1 MSAASLARS
10 RSMAK
15 TCAATATRPA
25 ALVAQAGAT
34 TNRRQAGDC
43 APRVPRYPHGVQ
55 SNFSRRGLLTL
66 LLSLAPVVL
75 PAAEADV
82 SANTSSGTTDDAATA
97 IRKFRAAPGMKI
109 DLFAAEPMLQNVV
122 SFAFDEHGRC
132 YVVESNRRRTSV
144 FDIRGLGEWLDN
156 DYSFRTVEDR
166 ANFFRTTLSSTNPK
180 LPDFLKAKRGL
191 LADHNRDGLV
201 DWHDLE
207 VQSERIRL
215 LVDTNADGR
224 ADSATVLAESFD
236 GLTSGVAAGVL
247 ARKGEVWFTCI
258 PDLWKMSNDELRM
271 TKGVPNLAAPINP
284 HIRHSSFGI
293 SNLLSGFGVHIAFG
307 GHDMHGLKMGPDGKI
322 YFSIA
327 DRGTGTNLWDKITD
341 KWPGLTMEALADSGG
356 VFRCNQDG
364 TEFEVVCIGLRNPQ
378 ELAFDEFGNL
388 FAGEN
393 NADGGDKARWI
404 HVVEGADYGWRIGW
418 QWLPK
423 LGAWN
428 SEMFWGMAGTNTS
441 AYYLPPVAHIGAG
454 PAGIAYYPGT
464 GLPARYDR
472 HFFMCDFRG
481 GPNSVV
487 RAFALRPK
495 GASFEA
501 YDESG
506 FLTGPLCTDVDFGVD
521 GAVYVSDWVKGWD
534 KTDKGRIYRGFDPTL
549 ANDPAVLEV
558 KKLLSEGM
566 EKRPNEE
573 LARLLGHRDMRVR
586 LEAQFQLTRAE
597 NYEILRRTAFD
608 QNGKLARLHALWS
621 LEQIVRTMTVTNTAS
636 WIDESVRLLPLLN
649 DSDEQVRAATCRY
662 MGSALLV
669 DSKERLESL
678 LTDQTARVR
687 AFAANALRALKH
699 KELFARRSSTFRERA
714 TTVANKL
721 LGTKIGVPSVGV
733 AYPREELEQLFV
745 ENKLPDAFLLH
756 SGVMLIAEHLE
767 SILRLKLSPAAY
779 AEVFS
784 NYYGH
789 HESSSVRLACVLA
802 LRRLERPEI
811 AQFLNDSDPQIVLEA
826 ARAINDVPI
835 PEAMNALAQKLSLS
849 FWRGEFY
856 NPKTTPPLLRRAMNA
871 RFRLG
876 GKENAHDLA
885 SFAAQEQVPEA
896 LRVEALEL
904 LALWPNPPG
913 RDRVVGL
920 WRPLPARDGRV
931 ASDALASVS
940 MRVEASASVPVKAAA
955 RKAVAALSVATGE
968 MAATGLGREEV
979 SSVAKVLESG
989 TITEQQGALNIL
1001 AASGDPEAVKV
1012 LGAWLDKLVA
1022 GGVAKELQL
1031 DVLEAVQGNKSLL
1044 ASATAKEKLA
1054 KFESSRDAKDAL
1066 AKWRECLYG
1075 GNAEEGKK
1083 TFIERQDAACF
1094 RCHKINGEGG
1104 EVGPEMAGLGTRQTR
1119 EYILESILLPNKRI
1133 APGFESVLVTL
1144 KNGTS
1149 YAGMLKSET
1158 DTELVI
1164 NSPEDGVLTVKKADV
1179 KARDRGL
1186 SAMPEEQGNILSK
1199 PDIRNLIEFLSTLK

>member
-1 MSAASLARS
+1 MQFCL
-10 RSMAK
+10 
-15 TCAATATRPA
+15 
-25 ALVAQAGAT
+25 
-34 TNRRQAGDC
+34 
-43 APRVPRYPHGVQ
+43 
-55 SNFSRRGLLTL
+55 SRRWVSLLAILAPLTL
-66 LLSLAPVVL
+66 T
-75 PAAEADV
+75 AAEADV
-82 SANTSSGTTDDAATA
+82 NAVTSAGATDNAATA
-97 IRKFRAAPGMKI
+97 IRKFRAAPGLKI
-109 DLFAAEPMLQNVV
+109 DLFAAEPMLANVV

-144 FDIRGLGEWLDN
+144 FDIRGLGEWLDA
-156 DYSFRTVEDR
+156 DFSFRTVEDR

-180 LPDFLKAKRGL
+180 LPDFLKAKRNL
-191 LADHNRDGLV
+191 LSDYNQDGTV
-201 DWHDLE
+201 DWRDLE

-224 ADSATVLAESFD
+224 ADIAATLAEGFD
-236 GLTSGVAAGVL
+236 GITSGVAAGVL

-258 PDLWKMSNDELRM
+258 PDLWKLTSADLQM
-271 TKGVPNLAAPINP
+271 TSGVLPANTAPISP
-284 HIRHSSFGI
+284 HFANRKSQITNF
-293 SNLLSGFGVHIAFG
+293 LSGFGVHIAFG

-404 HVVEGADYGWRIGW
+404 HIVEGADYGWRIGW

-428 SEMFWGMAGTNTS
+428 SEMLWGLEPVNTS
-441 AYYLPPVAHIGAG
+441 RYYLPPVAHIGAG

-501 YDESG
+501 YDESE

-534 KTDKGRIYRGFDPTL
+534 KTDKGRIYRVFDPNTV
-549 ANDPAVLEV
+549 NDPAVLEV

-566 EKRPNEE
+566 EKRTGEE
-573 LARLLGHRDMRVR
+573 LARLLEHRDMRVR
-586 LEAQFQLTRAE
+586 LEAQWELGESRG
-597 NYEILRRTAFD
+597 NSIKLLVKVLRTKSAGR
-608 QNGKLARLHALWS
+608 ARLHALWGLERVYHVWNGGNKQGTFYQEEIAPVLHEVLSDNDEVIRGEALRMIAYIEGRPPFETVFAKYFHDPSAKVRYVATAALGKRPDSGIATVLDGVFRGSPRIIPTAPS
-621 LEQIVRTMTVTNTAS
+621 LPDPRAIAALGVLRDNNDADAYLRHAAVLALARLGDVPALLAAAK
-636 WIDESVRLLPLLN
+636 DESSAVRL
-649 DSDEQVRAATCRY
+649 
-662 MGSALLV
+662 
-669 DSKERLESL
+669 
-678 LTDQTARVR
+678 
-687 AFAANALRALKH
+687 
-699 KELFARRSSTFRERA
+699 
-714 TTVANKL
+714 
-721 LGTKIGVPSVGV
+721 GV
-733 AYPREELEQLFV
+733 
-745 ENKLPDAFLLH
+745 
-756 SGVMLIAEHLE
+756 
-767 SILRLKLSPAAY
+767 
-779 AEVFS
+779 
-784 NYYGH
+784 
-789 HESSSVRLACVLA
+789 CLA
-802 LRRLERPEI
+802 LRRLQHPEI
-811 AQFLNDSDPQIVLEA
+811 AQFLNDSDPQVLLEA
-826 ARAINDVPI
+826 ARAIYDAPI
-835 PEAMNALAQKLSLS
+835 PEGLVALSQKLPAIA
-849 FWRGEFY
+849 WQGETY
-856 NPKTTPPLLRRAMNA
+856 NQKNTAPLMRRAMNA

-876 GKENAHDLA
+876 GIENAKALA
-885 SFAAQEQVPEA
+885 SFAADENAPEA

-920 WRPLPARDGRV
+920 WRPLPSREGRFAANALESVLAKIEAGAPSPVKV
-931 ASDALASVS
+931 AAQKA
-940 MRVEASASVPVKAAA
+940 ASA
-955 RKAVAALSVATGE
+955 LSTA
-968 MAATGLGREEV
+968 REEIAA
-979 SSVAKVLESG
+979 SSMSQDELARLTKTLESG
-989 TITEQQGALNIL
+989 SLIEKQSALDKL
-1001 AASGDPEAVKV
+1001 AASGDAGAIKL
-1012 LGAWLDKLVA
+1012 LGSWLEQLVA
-1022 GGVAKELQL
+1022 GKVPRELQL
-1031 DVLEAVQGNKSLL
+1031 DVLEAVQENPAL
-1044 ASATAKEKLA
+1044 SALTGTKEALT
-1054 KFESSRDAKDAL
+1054 KFESARDTKDAL

-1075 GNAEEGKK
+1075 GNAEDGKK

-1104 EVGPEMAGLGTRQTR
+1104 EVGPEMAGLGAKQSR
-1119 EYILESILLPNKRI
+1119 EYLLESILFPNKTI

-1144 KNGTS
+1144 KNGMS

-1158 DTELVI
+1158 DTELII
-1164 NSPEDGVLTVKKADV
+1164 NSPEDGLLTVKKADV
-1179 KARDRGL
+1179 KSRDRGL
-1186 SAMPEEQGNILSK
+1186 SAMPEELGNILSK
-1199 PDIRNLIEFLSTLK
+1199 SDIRNLIEFLSTLK

>member
-1 MSAASLARS
+1 ML
-10 RSMAK
+10 
-15 TCAATATRPA
+15 
-25 ALVAQAGAT
+25 
-34 TNRRQAGDC
+34 
-43 APRVPRYPHGVQ
+43 
-55 SNFSRRGLLTL
+55 SNFSRCGLLAL
-66 LLSLAPVVL
+66 LVAFAPLAL

-82 SANTSSGTTDDAATA
+82 NTVTSSGTTNDPATA

-144 FDIRGLGEWLDN
+144 FDIRGLSEWLDN

-166 ANFFRTTLSSTNPK
+166 ANFFRTTLSSTNSK

-191 LADHNRDGLV
+191 LSDHNGDGTV

-224 ADSATVLAESFD
+224 ADSATVLAEGFD

-247 ARKGEVWFTCI
+247 ARKGDVWFTCI
-258 PDLWKMSNDELRM
+258 PDLWKMSSDELRM

-284 HIRHSSFGI
+284 HVRHSSFAI

-341 KWPGLTMEALADSGG
+341 KWPGLTMEALADSGA
-356 VFRCNQDG
+356 VFRCNPDG

-428 SEMFWGMAGTNTS
+428 SEMLWGLAGTNTS

-487 RAFALRPK
+487 RSFALRPK

-501 YDESG
+501 YDESE

-534 KTDKGRIYRGFDPTL
+534 KTDKGRIYRVFDPTL
-549 ANDPAVLEV
+549 VNDPAMLEV
-558 KKLLSEGM
+558 KKLLGEGM

-586 LEAQFQLTRAE
+586 LEAQWELASRSLTTDSAYDQLMSAVAKGSQ
-597 NYEILRRTAFD
+597 LS
-608 QNGKLARLHALWS
+608 RLHAVWS
-621 LEQIVRTMTVTNTAS
+621 LGQVVRFGMASEQGSKLRARAGTAQVRLALLVSDPDQEIAGNATRLVGETNPAGTWIRERVLDRNSRVQLRAIEGLAKAVAHVAPAKREVFSKAASTALFDVLKRNQNQDAYLRHATVLALARIGDVLTLLAAAKDAS
-636 WIDESVRLLPLLN
+636 PSVRL
-649 DSDEQVRAATCRY
+649 
-662 MGSALLV
+662 
-669 DSKERLESL
+669 
-678 LTDQTARVR
+678 
-687 AFAANALRALKH
+687 
-699 KELFARRSSTFRERA
+699 
-714 TTVANKL
+714 
-721 LGTKIGVPSVGV
+721 GV
-733 AYPREELEQLFV
+733 
-745 ENKLPDAFLLH
+745 
-756 SGVMLIAEHLE
+756 
-767 SILRLKLSPAAY
+767 
-779 AEVFS
+779 
-784 NYYGH
+784 
-789 HESSSVRLACVLA
+789 CLA
-802 LRRLERPEI
+802 LRRLQRPEV
-811 AQFLNDSDPQIVLEA
+811 AQFLNDADPQVALEA
-826 ARAINDVPI
+826 ARAIYDAPI
-835 PEAMNALAQKLSLS
+835 PEVLPELATVNVPPASRWRSGDTASGTLAARWRRVINA
-849 FWRGEFY
+849 
-856 NPKTTPPLLRRAMNA
+856 N
-871 RFRLG
+871 FRLG
-876 GKENAHDLA
+876 GAEHAQRVA
-885 SFAAQEQVPEA
+885 QFAASDAPEA

-904 LALWPNPPG
+904 LALWPKPPG

-920 WRPLPARDGRV
+920 WRPLPARDSGV
-931 ASDALASVS
+931 AAAALQPVLAQIKSSAPASVKLALAKTT
-940 MRVEASASVPVKAAA
+940 SA
-955 RKAVAALSVATGE
+955 L
-968 MAATGLGREEV
+968 GLG
-979 SSVAKVLESG
+979 SSESTTSPSSSEKLAQFAAKLERGSLAEKQ
-989 TITEQQGALNIL
+989 TALANLATLEDAGAAKL
-1001 AASGDPEAVKV
+1001 
-1012 LGAWLDKLVA
+1012 LGEWLDKLVA

-1031 DVLEAVQGNKSLL
+1031 DVLEAVQGSKNLL
-1044 ASATAKEKLA
+1044 ALAPTKEKLA
-1054 KFESSRDAKDAL
+1054 NFESARDAKDAL

-1083 TFIERQDAACF
+1083 AFIERQDAACF

-1104 EVGPEMAGLGTRQTR
+1104 EVGPEMAGLGAKQTR
-1119 EYILESILLPNKRI
+1119 EYILESILFPNKSI
-1133 APGFESVLVTL
+1133 APGFESVLVML

-1158 DTELVI
+1158 DSEMVI
-1164 NSPEDGVLTVKKADV
+1164 NSPEDGLLTVKKAEV
-1179 KARDRGL
+1179 KSRDRGL
-1186 SAMPEEQGNILSK
+1186 SAMPEELGNILSK
-1199 PDIRNLIEFLSTLK
+1199 SDVRNLIEFLSTLK

>member
-1 MSAASLARS
+1 MQLS
-10 RSMAK
+10 
-15 TCAATATRPA
+15 
-25 ALVAQAGAT
+25 V
-34 TNRRQAGDC
+34 
-43 APRVPRYPHGVQ
+43 
-55 SNFSRRGLLTL
+55 SRRCIFLFALLVP
-66 LLSLAPVVL
+66 LAL

-82 SANTSSGTTDDAATA
+82 NAVTSAGATDDAATA

-109 DLFAAEPMLQNVV
+109 DLFAAEPMLANVV

-132 YVVESNRRRTSV
+132 YVVESNRRRSSV
-144 FDIRGLGEWLDN
+144 FDIRGLGEWLDA
-156 DYSFRTVEDR
+156 DFSFRTVEDR
-166 ANFFRTTLSSTNPK
+166 ANFFRTTLSSTNSQ

-191 LADHNRDGLV
+191 LSDHNRDGTV

-224 ADSATVLAESFD
+224 ADSATVLAEGFD
-236 GLTSGVAAGVL
+236 GITSGVAAGAL

-258 PDLWKMSNDELRM
+258 PDLWKMSSDELRM
-271 TKGVPNLAAPINP
+271 TKGVPNLTVPINP
-284 HIRHSSFGI
+284 HLRHSSFAI

-327 DRGTGTNLWDKITD
+327 DRGTGTNLWDKIVD
-341 KWPGLTMEALADSGG
+341 KWPGLTMEALADSGA

-428 SEMFWGMAGTNTS
+428 SEMLWGMAGTNTS

-501 YDESG
+501 YDESE

-534 KTDKGRIYRGFDPTL
+534 KTDKGRIYRVFDPAL
-549 ANDPAVLEV
+549 VNDPAMLEV
-558 KKLLSEGM
+558 KKLLGEGM

-586 LEAQFQLTRAE
+586 LEAQWEVTRRVSALTR
-597 NYEILRRTAFD
+597 IRPSAFD
-608 QNGKLARLHALWS
+608 RNVAQLALRGTNTLARFTAL
-621 LEQIVRTMTVTNTAS
+621 TALGRAGKS
-636 WIDESVRLLPLLN
+636 AAIGIHGTLLPLAN
-649 DSDEQVRAATCRY
+649 DPNPQMRAGFIALMGRNGIGRPNSLFSGLDGLTDRDPHVRLVAANEVGTFPVHFRRTITVKDQSFETFMKSY
-662 MGSALLV
+662 RLVAMTNLLASLKANLTDPYLRHAAVLALARIGDVPALL
-669 DSKERLESL
+669 
-678 LTDQTARVR
+678 
-687 AFAANALRALKH
+687 AAAKD
-699 KELFARRSSTFRERA
+699 E
-714 TTVANKL
+714 
-721 LGTKIGVPSVGV
+721 
-733 AYPREELEQLFV
+733 
-745 ENKLPDAFLLH
+745 
-756 SGVMLIAEHLE
+756 
-767 SILRLKLSPAAY
+767 SPA
-779 AEVFS
+779 
-784 NYYGH
+784 
-789 HESSSVRLACVLA
+789 VRMGVCLA
-802 LRRLERPEI
+802 LRRLQRSEV
-811 AQFLNDSDPQIVLEA
+811 AQFLNDADPQIALEA
-826 ARAINDVPI
+826 ARAIYDAPI
-835 PEAMNALAQKLSLS
+835 PEALNALADVPPASRRVGAS
-849 FWRGEFY
+849 EPGG
-856 NPKTTPPLLRRAMNA
+856 TPGALLRRILNA
-871 RFRLG
+871 NFRLG
-876 GKENAHDLA
+876 GAEHAQRLA
-885 SFAAQEQVPEA
+885 QFAASDAPEA

-904 LALWPNPPG
+904 LALWPKPPG

-920 WRPLPARDGRV
+920 WRPLPSREGGV
-931 ASDALASVS
+931 AAAALQPVLAQIKSSAPAPVKLALAKTT
-940 MRVEASASVPVKAAA
+940 SALGLESSESTIAPSGSEKLAQLAAKLERGSLTEKQTA
-955 RKAVAALSVATGE
+955 LAAL
-968 MAATGLGREEV
+968 AAMED
-979 SSVAKVLESG
+979 A
-989 TITEQQGALNIL
+989 GAANLL
-1001 AASGDPEAVKV
+1001 VE
-1012 LGAWLDKLVA
+1012 WLDKLVA
-1022 GGVAKELQL
+1022 GSVPKELQL
-1031 DVLEAVQGNKSLL
+1031 DVLDAVQGSKSLL
-1044 ASATAKEKLA
+1044 MSAPTKEKLA
-1054 KFESSRDAKDAL
+1054 KWESARDAKDAL

-1104 EVGPEMAGLGTRQTR
+1104 EVGPEMAGLGAKQSR
-1119 EYILESILLPNKRI
+1119 EQLLESILFPNKTI

-1158 DTELVI
+1158 DAEMII
-1164 NSPEDGVLTVKKADV
+1164 NSPEDGLITVKKADV
-1179 KARDRGL
+1179 KSRDRGL
-1186 SAMPEEQGNILSK
+1186 SSMPEELGNILSK
-1199 PDIRNLIEFLSTLK
+1199 SDVRNLIEFLSTLK

>member
-1 MSAASLARS
+1 MQLS
-10 RSMAK
+10 
-15 TCAATATRPA
+15 
-25 ALVAQAGAT
+25 V
-34 TNRRQAGDC
+34 
-43 APRVPRYPHGVQ
+43 
-55 SNFSRRGLLTL
+55 SRRCIFLFAL
-66 LLSLAPVVL
+66 LAPLAL
-75 PAAEADV
+75 PAAEADLNAV
-82 SANTSSGTTDDAATA
+82 TSAGATDDAATA

-109 DLFAAEPMLQNVV
+109 ELFAAEPMLQNVV

-132 YVVESNRRRTSV
+132 YVVESNRRRSSV
-144 FDIRGLGEWLDN
+144 FDIRGLGEWLDA
-156 DYSFRTVEDR
+156 DFSFRTVEDR
-166 ANFFRTTLSSTNPK
+166 ANFFRTTLSSTNSQ

-191 LADHNRDGLV
+191 LSDHNRDGTV

-207 VQSERIRL
+207 AQSERIRL

-224 ADSATVLAESFD
+224 ADSATVLAEGFD

-258 PDLWKMSNDELRM
+258 PDLWKMSSDELRR

-284 HIRHSSFGI
+284 HVRHSSFAI

-327 DRGTGTNLWDKITD
+327 DRGTGTNLWDKIVD
-341 KWPGLTMEALADSGG
+341 KWPGLTMEALADSGA

-388 FAGEN
+388 FTGEN

-428 SEMFWGMAGTNTS
+428 SEMLWGLAGTNTS

-501 YDESG
+501 YDESE

-534 KTDKGRIYRGFDPTL
+534 KTDKGRIYRVFDPTL
-549 ANDPAVLEV
+549 ANDPAMLEV
-558 KKLLSEGM
+558 KKLLGDGM
-566 EKRPNEE
+566 ERQSDAALGK
-573 LARLLGHRDMRVR
+573 LLDHRDMRVR
-586 LEAQFQLTRAE
+586 LEAQWELAARAMSKSSAYDELMSRSSPRRTNSLSKLHCIWAFGQIAREQSKPAGNRIPRRGVSARLQLAILAGGKTPWSANAIKLHGETEHSVVWGKELVTSLNPHDQLLAIQGLSYVARNSQNSQNWKSFSTNAGSTLLE
-597 NYEILRRTAFD
+597 VLRRN
-608 QNGKLARLHALWS
+608 QNQDPYLGHAAVLALARIGDVPAL
-621 LEQIVRTMTVTNTAS
+621 LAAAK
-636 WIDESVRLLPLLN
+636 DESPAVR
-649 DSDEQVRAATCRY
+649 
-662 MGSALLV
+662 MGV
-669 DSKERLESL
+669 
-678 LTDQTARVR
+678 
-687 AFAANALRALKH
+687 
-699 KELFARRSSTFRERA
+699 
-714 TTVANKL
+714 
-721 LGTKIGVPSVGV
+721 
-733 AYPREELEQLFV
+733 
-745 ENKLPDAFLLH
+745 
-756 SGVMLIAEHLE
+756 
-767 SILRLKLSPAAY
+767 
-779 AEVFS
+779 
-784 NYYGH
+784 
-789 HESSSVRLACVLA
+789 CLA
-802 LRRLERPEI
+802 LRRLQRPEV
-811 AQFLNDSDPQIVLEA
+811 AQFLNDADPQIALEA
-826 ARAINDVPI
+826 ARAIYDAPI
-835 PEAMNALAQKLSLS
+835 PEALNALADVPPASRRVGALEP
-849 FWRGEFY
+849 GG
-856 NPKTTPPLLRRAMNA
+856 TPGALLRRILNA
-871 RFRLG
+871 NFRLG
-876 GKENAHDLA
+876 GAEHAQRLA
-885 SFAAQEQVPEA
+885 QFAASDAPEA

-904 LALWPNPPG
+904 LALWPKPPG
-913 RDRVVGL
+913 RDRLVGL
-920 WRPLPARDGRV
+920 WRPLPSREGGV
-931 ASDALASVS
+931 AAAALQPVLAQIKSSAPAPVKLALAKTT
-940 MRVEASASVPVKAAA
+940 SA
-955 RKAVAALSVATGE
+955 
-968 MAATGLGREEV
+968 LG
-979 SSVAKVLESG
+979 LESSESTTAPSG
-989 TITEQQGALNIL
+989 SEKLAQL
-1001 AASGDPEAVKV
+1001 AAKLERGSLTEKQTALANLATLEDAGAAKL
-1012 LGAWLDKLVA
+1012 LGEWLDKLIA

-1031 DVLEAVQGNKSLL
+1031 DVLEAAQGSKSLL
-1044 ASATAKEKLA
+1044 ALAPTKEKLA
-1054 KFESSRDAKDAL
+1054 KFESARDAKDAM

-1104 EVGPEMAGLGTRQTR
+1104 EVGPEMAGLGAKQSR
-1119 EYILESILLPNKRI
+1119 EQLLDSILFPNKTI

-1144 KNGTS
+1144 KNGAS

-1158 DTELVI
+1158 DAEMII
-1164 NSPEDGVLTVKKADV
+1164 NSPEDGLLTVKKADV
-1179 KARDRGL
+1179 KSRDRGL
-1186 SAMPEEQGNILSK
+1186 SSMPEELGNILSK
-1199 PDIRNLIEFLSTLK
+1199 SDVRNLIEFLSTLK